1 MDRPHDLSN
10 QEHPNIDKV
19 YGLAYLDDKGVE
31 RIFYVGIC
39 TDYDR
44 RWKQHYA
51 AIQLGIDPKPAYEQ
65 ARFVG
70 AEKVYM
76 TPLDP
81 EGEFTEREWEAI
93 LTEQGHE
100 LTNVGGTVDSM
111 RKKRGGSAVQK
122 AFNQVNKNQPIP
134 KMSSEFKAKL
144 NAQHEAWCEAN
155 GMNEPGWLDRLI
167 ARNNVDRH

>member
-1 MDRPHDLSN
+1 MNDRRNPLSAAD
-10 QEHPNIDKV
+10 QRKSKAEFSQSTGRQIDKV

-44 RWKQHYA
+44 RWKQHYT
-51 AIQLGIDPKPAYEQ
+51 AILLGIDPKPAYEQ

-76 TPLDP
+76 THLDP
-81 EGEFTEREWEAI
+81 QGEFTEREWEDI

-111 RKKRGGSAVQK
+111 RKKRGTSVVQK
-122 AFNQVNKNQPIP
+122 AFNQVNK
-134 KMSSEFKAKL
+134 
-144 NAQHEAWCEAN
+144 AQYA
-155 GMNEPGWLDRLI
+155 PGELDRLLRESL
-167 ARNNVDRH
+167 ARRAA